1 MMLWALPPKFHVV
14 AQSRPVALPSL
25 QLWPP
30 CLGGLRVDVASIL
43 GLLTAQ

>member
-1 MMLWALPPKFHVV
+1 MLWALPPKFRVV
-14 AQSRPVALPSL
+14 AQSRLVALPSL

-30 CLGGLRVDVASIL
+30 CLGSLLVDVASIL